1 MINFN
6 LFDNL
11 TRFSNKVALVT
22 DSFDYIKYRELLEIS
37 IGFSSKVPK
46 RTVVIIVCD
55 NSVGSVA
62 SYVGFIRT
70 GIVPI
75 LLERNIGYESIK
87 NISRAYNVK
96 YICSENSYLDK
107 YNEKFHII
115 HSHEKYDLIE
125 FIDIDCINDLHND
138 LALLLPTSGSTGSP
152 KLVKI
157 SYKNLYSNTK
167 SISQSLPIE
176 SNDVALTTMPMSY
189 SYGLSIV
196 NTHLFNGASI
206 VLTNKTMMEKGFWSL
221 FFNTKI
227 TTFGGV
233 PFIYKMLKRL
243 KFSEMNINTLKYIT
257 QAGGRL
263 EPSLVEYFTSVCKKN
278 NSKFYVMYGQ
288 TEATARMSV
297 LSFKNIDDKKDSIGK
312 AIPGGKFML
321 IDGKGREVTKDK
333 TGELI
338 YFGDNVS
345 MGYANNYADLV
356 LGDINKGKLKTGDI
370 ARRDSDGY
378 YYIIGRRKRFVK
390 IFGVR
395 VGLDEVENYL
405 NDKGL
410 ECVCSGSDDNLKI
423 YTTNPDYIDKI
434 RDFISERKLIHHKGY
449 SVHLIDYIPRNKSGK
464 VKYSCL

>member
-1 MINFN
+1 
-6 LFDNL
+6 
-11 TRFSNKVALVT
+11 
-22 DSFDYIKYRELLEIS
+22 
-37 IGFSSKVPK
+37 
-46 RTVVIIVCD
+46 
-55 NSVGSVA
+55 
-62 SYVGFIRT
+62 
-70 GIVPI
+70 
-75 LLERNIGYESIK
+75 
-87 NISRAYNVK
+87 
-96 YICSENSYLDK
+96 
-107 YNEKFHII
+107 
-115 HSHEKYDLIE
+115 
-125 FIDIDCINDLHND
+125 
-138 LALLLPTSGSTGSP
+138 
-152 KLVKI
+152 
-157 SYKNLYSNTK
+157 
-167 SISQSLPIE
+167 
-176 SNDVALTTMPMSY
+176 
-189 SYGLSIV
+189 
-196 NTHLFNGASI
+196 
-206 VLTNKTMMEKGFWSL
+206 
-221 FFNTKI
+221 
-227 TTFGGV
+227 
-233 PFIYKMLKRL
+233 MLKRL
-243 KFSEMNINTLKYIT
+243 KFSEINISTLKYIT

-263 EPSLVEYFTSVCKKN
+263 EPSLVEYFTSACRNN

-297 LSFKNIDDKKDSIGK
+297 LSFKDIDDKKDSIGK

-321 IDGKGREVTKDK
+321 VDGKGREVTQDK

-345 MGYANNYADLV
+345 MGYADNYADLV
-356 LGDINKGKLKTGDI
+356 MEDVNEGKLKTGDI

-434 RDFISERKLIHHKGY
+434 HDFISESKLIHHKGY